1 MALGFWNDIN
11 LPNLE
16 ENVLPTKHRATPR
29 AAEGRRPHGRAGA
42 AAQALT
48 AVERRRA
55 SRDGRWRRGIR
66 LFRLLTKPAAYH
78 GTHVWNRRIRGP
90 AAEPGHSSRGTG
102 AARVPRVRLRGHR
115 RHRRRRRPRHAQEGR
130 QARRAA
136 RRPRRRTRFP
146 TARPASVTP
155 AGRPTA
161 DRPTRT
167 RTRTS
172 PTTTSSP
179 SSTTASS
186 RTSPSSR
193 TSCSPRA
200 TRSAA
205 RPTPRWPR
213 CCSAASTARTA
224 ATSSRRSARP
234 STRLDGAFTLLA
246 MHEDH
251 PGLVVGA
258 RRNSPLVIGLG
269 EGENFLASDVAA
281 FVEHTRNALAIGQ
294 DEIVAITPDGRR
306 RSPTS
311 RAARSRSSRSK

>member
-16 ENVLPTKHRATPR
+16 ENVLPTKHRATLVLR
-29 AAEGRRPHGRAGA
+29 EGRRPRRRAGA
-42 AAQALT
+42 APQALT
-48 AVERRRA
+48 
-55 SRDGRWRRGIR
+55 GGQLGRGIRR
-66 LFRLLTKPAAYH
+66 LFRLLDQTPRLPLKACVESSDTSDQGRARPFFSRDCRGSNTA
-78 GTHVWNRRIRGP
+78 GTTPRGSR
-90 AAEPGHSSRGTG
+90 SSTPT
-102 AARVPRVRLRGHR
+102 ANWAC
-115 RHRRRRRPRHAQEGR
+115 
-130 QARRAA
+130 A
-136 RRPRRRTRFP
+136 RRPASSRCCATIWSTTRFP
-146 TARPASVTP
+146 TARPASGTP

-161 DRPTRT
+161 DPPTRT
-167 RTRTS
+167 PTRTS

-193 TSCSPRA
+193 PSCSPRA

-205 RPTPRWPR
+205 RPTPRWRP

-224 ATSSRRSARP
+224 ATSSRRSAP
-234 STRLDGAFTLLA
+234 TVARLDGAFTLLA
-246 MHEDH
+246 MHEEH

-269 EGENFLASDVAA
+269 EGENFLALRRRRVRRAHPQRARDRPGRDRRDHA
-281 FVEHTRNALAIGQ
+281 RR
-294 DEIVAITPDGRR
+294 RR

-311 RAARSRSSRSK
+311 PATRSRSSRSK